1 MNFTGISRRIEIT
14 FWTLAVRLMKEPK
27 LLRVALISAAL
38 IFSLLFGWLISST
51 VRQVSASRLS
61 EGSAT
66 GNSSSDATVL
76 NTKPIFSGEA
86 VNQRKILI
94 VVVDN
99 FQADNPQL
107 ATIWLA
113 TYVHS
118 RFQLSLIPV
127 FPELVSEDLQM
138 DKSFSEDFELTA
150 KGELSQ
156 DFQKLIQS
164 RQISWD
170 NFLFLDEFGLAM
182 LLDEIGGMDLGR
194 GKVSG
199 VRAISQIPLARENA
213 QAALFAY
220 ATLARTICRQSE
232 DLVEH
237 AEMLDLYRQ
246 LDTHLR
252 TDLPEQSLV
261 DEWQRLRNQKTG
273 VFCEFPSLQKSTS
286 LP

>member
-1 MNFTGISRRIEIT
+1 MNFAGISRQIEIT

-51 VRQVSASRLS
+51 VRQVSASRLPD
-61 EGSAT
+61 GSAM
-66 GNSSSDATVL
+66 GISSSEATVL
-76 NTKPIFSGEA
+76 NSQPILSGEA

-99 FQADNPQL
+99 LQADNPQL

-113 TYVHS
+113 TYFHP
-118 RFQLSLIPV
+118 RFQITLNPV
-127 FPELVSEDLQM
+127 FPELVSEDLQIE
-138 DKSFSEDFELTA
+138 KSLSDDFEFTV
-150 KGELSQ
+150 KGEFSQ

-164 RQISWD
+164 RQIHWD
-170 NFLFLDEFGLAM
+170 NYLYLDEFGLAM
-182 LLDEIGGMDLGR
+182 LIDEIEGIDLGR

-220 ATLARTICRQSE
+220 ATLARAICRQSG
-232 DLVEH
+232 DLVEQ
-237 AEMLDLYRQ
+237 AEVLDLYRQ
-246 LDTHLR
+246 LDSHLR

-261 DEWQRLRNQKTG
+261 DEWQRLRNHKTG
-273 VFCEFPSLQKSTS
+273 VFCEFPSLQNSTS